1 MASTAHYEAAELYIS
16 QADIDSL
23 VRLLEWLVIR
33 YHCGVLSA
41 ATYDWAHPLII
52 ERLTAGLAKAQ
63 LARLLTHLVQ
73 VGEQVDA
80 QLQLVNRPVAG
91 IQLRIV

>member
-1 MASTAHYEAAELYIS
+1 MASLAHYEAAELYIR
-16 QADIDSL
+16 QAEVDSL
-23 VRLLEWLVIR
+23 IRLIEWLVIR

-41 ATYDWAHPLII
+41 TTYAWAHPLII

-80 QLQLVNRPVAG
+80 QLQLANRPVAG
-91 IQLRIV
+91 QQLSLV